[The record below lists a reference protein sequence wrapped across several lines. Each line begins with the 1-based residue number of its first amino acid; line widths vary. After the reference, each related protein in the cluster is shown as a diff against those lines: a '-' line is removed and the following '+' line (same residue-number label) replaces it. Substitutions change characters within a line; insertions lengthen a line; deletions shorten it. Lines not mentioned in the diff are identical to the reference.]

1 MDMIEEKPKRLEAD
15 EGDMSFEDSE
25 EDDGT
30 DVIGFPCD
38 YNENMAPDQ
47 ESVPAF
53 VKINGAHADG
63 GFRVIPADDQ
73 ENREAEMF
81 CVLWKD
87 SGDIEFSE
95 NLKVWLG
102 GTCHQV
108 VKFST

>member
-1 MDMIEEKPKRLEAD
+1 M
-15 EGDMSFEDSE
+15 
-25 EDDGT
+25 
-30 DVIGFPCD
+30 
-38 YNENMAPDQ
+38 
-47 ESVPAF
+47 PAF